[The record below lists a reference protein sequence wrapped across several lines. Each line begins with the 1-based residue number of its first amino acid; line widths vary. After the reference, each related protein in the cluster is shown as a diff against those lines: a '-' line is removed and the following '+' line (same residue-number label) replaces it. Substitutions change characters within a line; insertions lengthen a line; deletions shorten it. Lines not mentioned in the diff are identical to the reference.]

1 VTGVATI
8 VSLLVSESFDPAS
21 GLCGTGRCQVESS
34 GRPLYFDEHHLSVHG
49 ANAVAATL
57 RPAFE

>member
-1 VTGVATI
+1 MLEDARRRHGFT
-8 VSLLVSESFDPAS
+8 SLNPAS
-21 GLCGTGRCQVESS
+21 GLCGTGRCQVESA

-49 ANAVAATL
+49 AEAVAEAL